1 MQQYFIPSITKVGE
15 DVFLNSEQAHHI
27 LTVLRMK
34 DHAIVRIVDA
44 ASTIFLASI
53 QKVNKEVKATILEQ
67 VEDKTK
73 LPIKVT
79 LVQGLIKG
87 EKWDF
92 LLQKTSELGV
102 HTIVPFSSKRSVVK
116 TKKES
121 IDKKLMRWNKISLE
135 ACEQCKRSTLVQ
147 IEEPI
152 SFSEITNYKSQLNI
166 IAYED
171 ADCESESLGKIMKQN
186 PNITSITFVVGCEGG
201 FDKEEVAYLEKHGFQ
216 RVSLGTRIL
225 RAETAAMYV
234 VNAANF
240 YYDMDDE

>member
-1 MQQYFIPSITKVGE
+1 
-15 DVFLNSEQAHHI
+15 
-27 LTVLRMK
+27 MK
-34 DHAIVRIVDA
+34 DHAIVRIVDVA
-44 ASTIFLASI
+44 YTIFLASI

-67 VEDKTK
+67 IEDKTK